1 MEWISRERLR
11 EIFCKNDEPIKEKR
25 MKQVLIYDST
35 LRDGAQAEGI
45 TFSVQDKIK
54 VLQAL
59 DRLGIPYVEAGNPSS
74 NPKDIE
80 FFELAK
86 TLELKQ
92 TKLVA
97 FGSTR
102 HHGKTVE
109 EDPYLAS
116 LLGAGTPAVAIFGK
130 SWDFHV
136 TDILQTTLGEN
147 INMIKET
154 VAYCKKQNREVV
166 FDAEHFFDGFKANPV
181 YALECV
187 NAALEGGADFVVLCD
202 TNGGT
207 MPFEIQSIT
216 EEVKHLFPAAEV
228 GIHCHEDTGMAVASS
243 IMAVQGGASMVQG
256 TFLGFGE
263 RCGNANLCTIIAN
276 LQLKMGYTCIPK
288 EKMEDLTV
296 TARYMADVANLSLP
310 EKEPYVGRSSFSHKG
325 GMHIDGVNK
334 NPRSF
339 EHIQPESVG
348 NSRRLLMS
356 EMAGRSLLLR
366 KLQKLAPELGKESD
380 GTKRIL
386 EKLKSLEHAGYQFEG
401 AESTYEMIVRKELGQ
416 YQSFFTI
423 EDFKVID
430 EQVKEGEFS
439 AYALVKINVGGKVQ
453 TTAAEGEG
461 PINALDKAL
470 RSALEV
476 FFPAIGKVHLSDYKV
491 RVLDSEATASLVRVL
506 IETTDGVQKWNTVGV
521 SQNII
526 QASLNA
532 LVDSLE
538 IKLIHDQEEARRAFR

>member
-1 MEWISRERLR
+1 
-11 EIFCKNDEPIKEKR
+11 

-80 FFELAK
+80 FFEIAQN
-86 TLELKQ
+86 LELKQ

-102 HHGKTVE
+102 HHGKTVD

-116 LLGAGTPAVAIFGK
+116 LLSAHTPAVAIFGK
-130 SWDFHV
+130 SWDFQV
-136 TDILQTTLGEN
+136 TEILQTTLGEN
-147 INMIKET
+147 IKMIEET
-154 VAYCKKQNREVV
+154 IVHCKQHGLEVI
-166 FDAEHFFDGFKANPV
+166 FDAEHFFDGYKENPV
-181 YALECV
+181 YALECL
-187 NAALEGGADFVVLCD
+187 NAALKGGADFLVLCD

-207 MPFEIQSIT
+207 MSFDVQRIT
-216 EEVKHLFPAAEV
+216 EEVQKQFPDASL

-243 IMAVQGGASMVQG
+243 VMAVQGGAKMVQG

-263 RCGNANLCTIIAN
+263 RCGNANLCTILAN
-276 LQLKMGYTCIPK
+276 LQLKMGYSCIPQ
-288 EKMEDLTV
+288 ENMETLTD
-296 TARYMADVANLSLP
+296 TARYMADVANISLS
-310 EKEPYVGRSSFSHKG
+310 EKEPYIGRSTFSHKG

-334 NPRSF
+334 NPKSF
-339 EHIQPESVG
+339 EHIKPEMVG
-348 NSRRLLMS
+348 NSRRLLIS

-366 KLQKLAPELGKESD
+366 KLQKLAPELGKESP

-386 EKLKSLEHAGYQFEG
+386 EKLKTMEHEGYQFEG

-416 YQSFFTI
+416 YHSFFAI

-430 EQVKEGEFS
+430 EQVQEGRFS
-439 AYALVKINVGGKVQ
+439 AYALVKVNVGGRVQ

-476 FFPAIGKVHLSDYKV
+476 FFPAIGRIHLSDYKV

-506 IETTDGVQKWNTVGV
+506 IETTDGVHKWNTVGV

-532 LVDSLE
+532 LVDSIE
-538 IKLIHDQEEARRAFR
+538 IKLIHDQEKEWKKPR